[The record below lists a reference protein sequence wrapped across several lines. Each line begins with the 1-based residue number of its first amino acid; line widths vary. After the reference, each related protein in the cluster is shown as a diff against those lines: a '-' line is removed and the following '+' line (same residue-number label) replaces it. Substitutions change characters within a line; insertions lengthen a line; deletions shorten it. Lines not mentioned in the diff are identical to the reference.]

1 VDTIKN
7 RQAIK
12 SLEGRP
18 GHFLRD
24 KQKQLIK
31 QNSRPAF
38 GLDKKQP
45 KATLSLLKVARS
57 FREAYIPAFYKKTK
71 EGNTIEAGLMNSR
84 SNKNRIKAG
93 PNDLRIEKKISY
105 RSYSQKYLPR
115 K

>member
-45 KATLSLLKVARS
+45 KATFSLLKVARPFS
-57 FREAYIPAFYKKTK
+57 EAYIPAFYKKRK
-71 EGNTIEAGLMNSR
+71 EGNTIEAGLNSR

-93 PNDLRIEKKISY
+93 PNDLRIKKKSY